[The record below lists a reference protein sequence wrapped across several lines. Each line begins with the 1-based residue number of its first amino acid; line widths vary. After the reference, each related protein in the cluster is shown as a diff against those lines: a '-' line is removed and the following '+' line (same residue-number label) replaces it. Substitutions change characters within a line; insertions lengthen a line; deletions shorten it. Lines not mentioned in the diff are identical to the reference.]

1 MITNTQIA
9 STTTTRIYLSTGQ
22 SAVTTA
28 IFCNTDN
35 SVTATLNVYAVP
47 YGLNANATT
56 QIMKGVTL
64 PAGET
69 FVMDTE
75 RLILEN
81 GDALYAQASSA
92 TIITSTISS
101 VGT

>member
-9 STTTTRIYLSTGQ
+9 STTTTQIFLSNGQ
-22 SAVTTA
+22 NAVTTA

-35 SVTATLNVYAVP
+35 STSATLDVYAVP
-47 YGLNANATT
+47 YGSNANAGT
-56 QIMKGVTL
+56 QIMKGVIL

-81 GDALYAQASSA
+81 NDALYAQASVDG
-92 TIITSTISS
+92 IITSTISS